1 MPSLAALES
10 LAAASP
16 VPAPATQSVHDEDG
30 PSRRLADVSR
40 KFSQFYSDLE
50 IEKQRRSE
58 QELGRRNALFDQVQ
72 RLEVDVLAETRRR
85 REHEVAFR
93 DAMVSDLRATET
105 RLESK
110 FDALSTELRQAM
122 DILQKQFHEI
132 REGLREERTQRRIDV
147 EQLGELVVERVEAVE
162 ASIDDERVARLER
175 ETVVLKRVGEDVW
188 KISEKVE
195 VDVLAETRR
204 RREHEVA
211 FRDAMVSDLR
221 ATETRLESKFDALST
236 ELRQAMDILQK
247 QFHEIREGLREERT
261 QRRIDVEQLGEL
273 VVERVEAVE
282 ASIDDERVARLER
295 ETVVLKRVGED
306 VWKISEKVDEESAHR
321 EKGLEMIQSD
331 IARLQ
336 DKESTASDSF
346 QNAVLSEIQNVKRA
360 LNEEQ
365 QERIGEDARII
376 DAVNDYTRVMQEGL
390 RLVNRG

>member
-1 MPSLAALES
+1 
-10 LAAASP
+10 
-16 VPAPATQSVHDEDG
+16 
-30 PSRRLADVSR
+30 
-40 KFSQFYSDLE
+40 
-50 IEKQRRSE
+50 
-58 QELGRRNALFDQVQ
+58 
-72 RLEVDVLAETRRR
+72 
-85 REHEVAFR
+85 
-93 DAMVSDLRATET
+93 MVSDLRATET

-175 ETVVLKRVGEDVW
+175 ETVVLKRVGEDV
-188 KISEKVE
+188 
-195 VDVLAETRR
+195 R
-204 RREHEVA
+204 
-211 FRDAMVSDLR
+211 
-221 ATETRLESKFDALST
+221 
-236 ELRQAMDILQK
+236 
-247 QFHEIREGLREERT
+247 
-261 QRRIDVEQLGEL
+261 
-273 VVERVEAVE
+273 
-282 ASIDDERVARLER
+282 
-295 ETVVLKRVGED
+295 
-306 VWKISEKVDEESAHR
+306 KISEKVDEESAHR
-321 EKGLEMIQSD
+321 EKALEMIQSD

>member
-175 ETVVLKRVGEDVW
+175 ETVVLKRVGEDV
-188 KISEKVE
+188 
-195 VDVLAETRR
+195 R
-204 RREHEVA
+204 
-211 FRDAMVSDLR
+211 
-221 ATETRLESKFDALST
+221 
-236 ELRQAMDILQK
+236 
-247 QFHEIREGLREERT
+247 
-261 QRRIDVEQLGEL
+261 
-273 VVERVEAVE
+273 
-282 ASIDDERVARLER
+282 
-295 ETVVLKRVGED
+295 
-306 VWKISEKVDEESAHR
+306 KISEKVDEESAHR

>member
-1 MPSLAALES
+1 
-10 LAAASP
+10 
-16 VPAPATQSVHDEDG
+16 
-30 PSRRLADVSR
+30 
-40 KFSQFYSDLE
+40 
-50 IEKQRRSE
+50 
-58 QELGRRNALFDQVQ
+58 
-72 RLEVDVLAETRRR
+72 
-85 REHEVAFR
+85 
-93 DAMVSDLRATET
+93 
-105 RLESK
+105 
-110 FDALSTELRQAM
+110 
-122 DILQKQFHEI
+122 
-132 REGLREERTQRRIDV
+132 
-147 EQLGELVVERVEAVE
+147 
-162 ASIDDERVARLER
+162 
-175 ETVVLKRVGEDVW
+175 
-188 KISEKVE
+188 
-195 VDVLAETRR
+195 
-204 RREHEVA
+204 
-211 FRDAMVSDLR
+211 
-221 ATETRLESKFDALST
+221 
-236 ELRQAMDILQK
+236 MDILQK